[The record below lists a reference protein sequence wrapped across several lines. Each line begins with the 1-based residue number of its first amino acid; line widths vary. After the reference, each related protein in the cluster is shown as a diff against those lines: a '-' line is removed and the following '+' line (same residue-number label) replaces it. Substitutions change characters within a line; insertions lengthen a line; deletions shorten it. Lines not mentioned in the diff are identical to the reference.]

1 MPGPDLP
8 AARGEVSELL
18 FDTLQL
24 SPRRLDAISLA
35 RNHDSLADEDLQLA
49 LYFVPMRQ
57 VT

>member
-1 MPGPDLP
+1 MPVPDLP

-49 LYFVPMRQ
+49 LYFVPMR
-57 VT
+57 